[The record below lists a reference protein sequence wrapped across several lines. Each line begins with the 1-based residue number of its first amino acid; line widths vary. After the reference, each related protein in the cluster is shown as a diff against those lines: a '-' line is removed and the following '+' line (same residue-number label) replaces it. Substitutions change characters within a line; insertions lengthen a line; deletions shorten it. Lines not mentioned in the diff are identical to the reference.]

1 MPAVP
6 GPVVRERAA
15 QLRAAGE
22 QRVAAHLAAM
32 RGRTVQLLI
41 EQPGLGRTEGF
52 ARTTIE
58 GDHPPGS
65 LVMARITGA
74 TGEVLTA
81 EAA

>member
-1 MPAVP
+1 
-6 GPVVRERAA
+6 
-15 QLRAAGE
+15 
-22 QRVAAHLAAM
+22 
-32 RGRTVQLLI
+32 VQLLI